1 MEPSLLTAVCLT
13 VTFACTVT
21 ITSCFALAAHA
32 MVLLAHSGAK
42 GATSDYIAESAST
55 NPARVRRVL
64 APLVRAGLVSGRE
77 GGGGGYVL
85 ARAPDAITLG
95 DIFAAA
101 EEGPVLP
108 FHPRAPNTR
117 CPIGSGITAALEQ
130 LEDDVGAAVRD
141 VLARRSLRWLAKR
154 VANGAGASAM
164 TSRNN
169 RKRAR
174 P

>member
-1 MEPSLLTAVCLT
+1 M
-13 VTFACTVT
+13 T

-32 MVLLAHSGAK
+32 LVLLAHRGAK

-64 APLVRAGLVSGRE
+64 APLVRAGIVAGRE

-85 ARAPDAITLG
+85 ARAPEAITLAEVFG
-95 DIFAAA
+95 AV

-108 FHPRAPNTR
+108 AHPRGPSTR
-117 CPIGSGITAALEQ
+117 CPIGSGITAGLEE
-130 LEDDVGAAVRD
+130 LEDEVGDAVRD
-141 VLARRSLRWLAKR
+141 ALARRSLRWLAAR
-154 VANGAGASAM
+154 VATSAGASAM
-164 TSRNN
+164 SRRN
-169 RKRAR
+169 RRKPAR

>member
-1 MEPSLLTAVCLT
+1 
-13 VTFACTVT
+13 
-21 ITSCFALAAHA
+21 

>member
-1 MEPSLLTAVCLT
+1 M
-13 VTFACTVT
+13 T

-32 MVLLAHSGAK
+32 LVLLAHCGTK

-64 APLVRAGLVSGRE
+64 APLVRAGIVAGRE

-85 ARAPDAITLG
+85 ARAPEAIPLG
-95 DIFAAA
+95 DIFAAV
-101 EEGPVLP
+101 EQGPVLP
-108 FHPRAPNTR
+108 SHPRAPNTR
-117 CPIGSGITAALEQ
+117 CPIGAGITAALEEV
-130 LEDDVGAAVRD
+130 EDDVGDAVRN

-154 VANGAGASAM
+154 VALGAGASAM
-164 TSRNN
+164 SSGNH
-169 RKRAR
+169 RKPAR